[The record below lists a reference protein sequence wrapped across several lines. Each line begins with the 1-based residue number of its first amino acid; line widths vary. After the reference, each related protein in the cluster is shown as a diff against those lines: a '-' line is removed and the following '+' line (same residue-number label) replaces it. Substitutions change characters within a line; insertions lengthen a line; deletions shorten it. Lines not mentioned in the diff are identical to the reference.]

1 VLEQLALAD
10 SVALKLLSF
19 AGNWRSM
26 SLFRFK
32 NRGASWITIADR
44 ARDAGQWALAGGH
57 YRKALARN
65 ARNAP
70 IWVQYGHALKLKR
83 ETTGALIRRADGLR
97 DGKKYAE
104 AAELYN
110 LVLTR
115 EPNKFAIHIQ
125 CGHMKKETGRFDE
138 AEQHYLTAL
147 RGMRHDPDLHLQFG
161 HLYKLMRRW
170 DDAVGAY
177 TRALELRPG
186 WKQPQEEIKIVRTK
200 QILALLRV
208 TIEETFNSEG
218 YLRLNPDVAQTGK
231 NPLDHYLQSGL
242 SEGRVDSE
250 ASPQVELTESVWSDG
265 LPEW

>member
-1 VLEQLALAD
+1 MALAY
-10 SVALKLLSF
+10 SAARKLLSF

-57 YRKALARN
+57 YRKALAHNPRN
-65 ARNAP
+65 AH
-70 IWVQYGHALKLKR
+70 IWVHYRQALKLKR
-83 ETTGALIRRADGLR
+83 ETPEALIRRADGLR
-97 DGKKYAE
+97 DSKKYAE

-115 EPNKFAIHIQ
+115 EPNRFAIHVQ

-147 RGMRHDPDLHLQFG
+147 RGMRHDSDLHLQFG
-161 HLYKLMRRW
+161 HLYKLMSRW

-177 TRALELRPG
+177 TRALELCPG
-186 WKQPQEEIKIVRTK
+186 WKLPKEEIKIVDGLRTE

-208 TIEETFNSEG
+208 TIEKTFNSEG
-218 YLRLNPDVAQTGK
+218 YIRLNPDVAQAGMS
-231 NPLDHYLQSGL
+231 PLDHYLQYGL
-242 SEGRVDSE
+242 SEGRVDDE
-250 ASPQVELTESVWSDG
+250 ASSQVELTESVWRDG
-265 LPEW
+265 LPEC